1 MLNFFKKVFKFINKY
16 FGLKFE
22 KKIEDFFF
30 ERVYDFFF
38 E

>member
-1 MLNFFKKVFKFINKY
+1 MLNFLKKGFKFINKY

-22 KKIEDFFF
+22 KKIEDFFLK
-30 ERVYDFFF
+30 EYDFLF